1 MNMVE
6 PAAIEAMLSR
16 TFPGLGDAI
25 PGKRSGKVRDWYALP
40 GGRRLL
46 VTTDRISAF
55 DRVIGAVPWKGQV
68 LNELSAWWNLRTADI
83 LPNHLISVPDPNAS
97 IVVETRPLPVEVVV
111 RGYITGVTSTSL
123 WRRYSEGERSIYG
136 YSFPAGLE
144 KNGLLPEPIVT
155 PTTKAEAGAHDER
168 LSCAEVVEKGF
179 VGAALWKKTV
189 DAALA
194 LFARGTEVAAGAG
207 LILVDTKYE
216 FGLGPDGALT
226 LIDEVHTPD
235 SSRFWKAESY
245 QARLAEGR
253 EPELFDKEFVRLKY
267 AELGYQG
274 DGPIPTLPPS
284 VWAETGELYQR
295 AYEALTGKAFLPGAY
310 PVGPRL
316 LENLSRTGVRA

>member
-1 MNMVE
+1 
-6 PAAIEAMLSR
+6 MLSG
-16 TFPGLGDAI
+16 TFLGLDDSI

-68 LNELSAWWNLRTADI
+68 LNELSAWWNRRTADI
-83 LPNHLISVPDPNAS
+83 VPNHLISVPDPNAS
-97 IVVETRPLPVEVVV
+97 IVLETRPLPVEVVV

-136 YSFPAGLE
+136 YSFPKGLV
-144 KNGLLPEPIVT
+144 KNGRLPGPIVT

-168 LSCAEVVEKGF
+168 LTCAEVVERGF
-179 VGAALWKKTV
+179 VDEALWRKTV

-194 LFARGTEVAAGAG
+194 LFRRGTEVAAKAG

-226 LIDEVHTPD
+226 LIDEIHTPD
-235 SSRFWKAESY
+235 SSRFWKAGSY
-245 QARLAEGR
+245 EERVAEGK

-274 DGPIPTLPPS
+274 DGPIPKLPPS
-284 VWAETGELYQR
+284 VWAETGALYQR
-295 AYEALTGKAFLPGAY
+295 AFEALTGGSFKPGSY

-316 LENLSRTGVRA
+316 LDNLSRTGVRV